1 YGRLAWSVCA
11 DDLLAQPLQGL
22 HWLHLQAGEADARAL
37 LHPMRNAVVQ
47 DLRFAGTARARPDG
61 DFGRTEHEFV
71 AELSVGRRV
80 AEVRARLRI
89 EKRNYAVS
97 EMGRPA
103 KAIRVQMLRAVDS
116 LRDAGLRDS
125 GHQTFV
131 GILLRQDDAEAAV
144 TAKAVGNLIRRRLAL
159 LIHVR
164 GDVDP
169 LEAVH
174 PLKLVLDPL
183 LLLTATAAEG
193 HGESRVAIGGHA
205 QGVDFAFGNDDASG
219 VRRNRLPAEQDVLA
233 VGRGGLG
240 LNIVYRLAN
249 LDHR

>member
-1 YGRLAWSVCA
+1 ELVAAVFSTGVVEDLQQRFQLLLAGQLVEQEPLVQPVERVAYGRLAWSVCA

-125 GHQTFV
+125 GHQ
-131 GILLRQDDAEAAV
+131 
-144 TAKAVGNLIRRRLAL
+144 
-159 LIHVR
+159 
-164 GDVDP
+164 
-169 LEAVH
+169 
-174 PLKLVLDPL
+174 
-183 LLLTATAAEG
+183 
-193 HGESRVAIGGHA
+193 
-205 QGVDFAFGNDDASG
+205 
-219 VRRNRLPAEQDVLA
+219 
-233 VGRGGLG
+233 
-240 LNIVYRLAN
+240 
-249 LDHR
+249 